1 LLFQFDVSA
10 VAVAAH
16 PFRKLGMADIIV
28 VDDEPG
34 IRAMLIDYLT
44 GAGHA
49 VRAAGDGQALRD
61 ALSERTADL
70 VLLDLNLPGE
80 DGLSLTRYLRA
91 SHELG
96 IVMLTGAD
104 GVIDRIVGLEVG
116 ADDYVTKPFSLAEL
130 AARIDAVLRRR
141 RRMREGR
148 LPFGPFTLDL
158 KHWTLLE
165 PDGTAVPLSG
175 TEIDLIA
182 AFATNEGKVLSRD
195 DILRLAPAHGDD
207 PIDRSIDT
215 RITRLRRK
223 LERDGL
229 TGELITTS
237 RGSGYIYK
245 R

>member
-1 LLFQFDVSA
+1 
-10 VAVAAH
+10 
-16 PFRKLGMADIIV
+16 MAEIIV

-34 IRAMLIDYLT
+34 IRAMLVDYLS
-44 GAGHA
+44 GVSHV
-49 VRAAGDGQALRD
+49 VREAADGPALRR
-61 ALSERTADL
+61 ALADRAADL
-70 VLLDLNLPGE
+70 VLLDLGLPGE
-80 DGLSLTRYLRA
+80 DGLSLARHLRA

-96 IVMLTGAD
+96 IVMLTAAD
-104 GVIDRIVGLEVG
+104 AMIDRVVGLEVG
-116 ADDYVTKPFSLAEL
+116 ADDYVTKPFSLPEL
-130 AARIDAVLRRR
+130 SARIDAVLRRR
-141 RRMREGR
+141 QRLREGR
-148 LPFGPFTLDL
+148 IPFGPFTLDL
-158 KHWTLLE
+158 RDWKLLA
-165 PDGTAVPLSG
+165 PDGTTLALSG

-229 TGELITTS
+229 DTDLIATS

-245 R
+245 APPR